1 MNILT
6 NEEMQDINGGV
17 WRFVARG
24 ARYVYKAAKKV
35 LTSKKTLAAE
45 AVYETSNTLSPDQ

>member
-1 MNILT
+1 
-6 NEEMQDINGGV
+6 MQDINGGV
-17 WRFVARG
+17 WGFVARG

-45 AVYETSNTLSPDQ
+45 VVYETSNTLSPDQ